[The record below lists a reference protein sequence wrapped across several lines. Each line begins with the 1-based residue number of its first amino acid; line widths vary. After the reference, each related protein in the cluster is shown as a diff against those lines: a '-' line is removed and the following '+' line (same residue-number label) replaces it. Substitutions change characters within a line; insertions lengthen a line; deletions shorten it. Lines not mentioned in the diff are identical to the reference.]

1 MSPSLSPRSR
11 RLTSRLLT
19 AAAVVAIVTG
29 VVLIGHPYYT
39 DLQAKRTQSELS
51 DALEAPGT
59 REAYEAKEIR
69 EAHPVTRLRIPK
81 LNVDT
86 VVVEGT
92 SKEALDAGAGH
103 YSSTPLPGSD
113 GNVGI
118 AGHRTTYG
126 KPFENLD
133 LLQPGDQVELDTPV
147 GPYVYEMVEPF
158 DGHANPW
165 VIEPDDWSVVDPTDE
180 PMLTLTTCHP
190 KRSAAQRLVARLK
203 LVSSPSEPV
212 GA

>member
-1 MSPSLSPRSR
+1 MSPSFSPRAGKLISR
-11 RLTSRLLT
+11 VLTLG
-19 AAAVVAIVTG
+19 AVLAMVTG
-29 VVLIGHPYYT
+29 VVLIGQPLYT
-39 DLQAKRTQSELS
+39 DLQAGRQQEDLGK
-51 DALEAPGT
+51 ALKTAT
-59 REAYEAKEIR
+59 VREAFKQNEVTEAS
-69 EAHPVTRLRIPK
+69 PVTRLLIPK

-103 YSSTPLPGSD
+103 YSNTPLPGMG

-126 KPFENLD
+126 KPFADLD
-133 LLQPGDQVELDTPV
+133 LLTTGDRVELETPV
-147 GPYVYEMVEPF
+147 GKYIYEMVPSF

-165 VIEPDDWSVVDPTDE
+165 IIEPNDWSVVDVTDE

-190 KRSAAQRLVARLK
+190 KWSAAQRLVARLK
-203 LVSSPSEPV
+203 LVESPPAV
-212 GA
+212 GSA